1 MARADHELIM
11 VQSKH
16 VTRELRQLSV
26 SILKLWRLVLQ
37 PRSFIINIED

>member
-26 SILKLWRLVLQ
+26 
-37 PRSFIINIED
+37 INFEVMEIGIAAKELYNKY